1 MKIFGYWTM
10 LVALI
15 ISGVAAYYSII
26 GLVAIFAAAAI
37 PIIIMGAALEVGK
50 LTTAVWLHVNW
61 LRAKLFMKVYLS
73 FALLLLMFIT
83 SMGIF
88 GFLSKAHIEQ
98 TAASTESVV
107 QVEQI
112 GIEIA
117 RLNATITRAEQ
128 KITKAE
134 SSSGNANAG
143 VQKQIDTE
151 QQRIDEAYKRIQPAI
166 AEQNKI
172 IENARTNDTTKVEP
186 YLVQL
191 QGLDDEI
198 KSLNNQA
205 NEYEIA
211 LKAVGKDT
219 ASINASIKPYQ
230 TQIDQINKDIET
242 LQRLATS
249 GETKEIKKF
258 QQTIGIKS
266 DGIFGTNTA
275 KATTEWKE
283 KQQDRIDGL
292 SATITKLRKDNEA
305 ELNSERERLRGL
317 IAQARGENLK
327 SIKLRKIEVLKVI
340 DNVRATE
347 SPVIQTARDEISRIR
362 ASADTQIKASQD
374 LIAKLRNSLKVGT
387 DVQADVI
394 IDEQLLK
401 IKKATTE
408 IDTLTNEKY
417 ALQAETRKLEAE
429 VGPVKYIAE
438 FVYGETADKT
448 MLEEAVRW
456 VILILVLVFD
466 PLAVMLVIAGLTIVE
481 QNRRPRQVSE
491 ETVEQPIVAKEAIG
505 DGDEGKD
512 SSQEEAAEVV
522 EVEDTQKK
530 VEEPVTKVAILE
542 EPTEDNTP
550 DIVEVT
556 EKLVA
561 DEDGMFKD
569 EKGTFVLDERGGRKY
584 LIDPA
589 QYIENNRMRKTRSE
603 EENRRQIEKT
613 IDKMKDEG
621 RWPNPPESP
630 TERDSVKDVIREVL
644 DKDKDGQL
652 SELLE
657 KANQQTLDEVYRKI
671 IQDLEK

>member
-10 LVALI
+10 LVALV

-50 LTTAVWLHVNW
+50 LTTAVWLHTYW
-61 LRAKLFMKVYLS
+61 KRATWWMKSYLS

-107 QVEQI
+107 QVQQI

-117 RLNATITRAEQ
+117 RLNATIIRAEQ

-134 SSSGNANAG
+134 ASSGNANAG

-151 QQRIDEAYKRIQPAI
+151 QLRIDEAYKRIQPAI
-166 AEQNKI
+166 QEQNKI

-191 QGLDDEI
+191 KGLDDEI
-198 KSLNNQA
+198 KSLNDQA

-211 LKAVGKDT
+211 LKAVSKDT
-219 ASINASIKPYQ
+219 ASIDASIKPYQ

-266 DGIFGTNTA
+266 DGIFGSNTA

-283 KQQDRIDGL
+283 KQQARIDGL

-305 ELNSERERLRGL
+305 ELNAERERLRNL
-317 IAQARGENLK
+317 IALARGENLK

-347 SPVIQTARDEISRIR
+347 SPVIKTARNEISRIR

-387 DVQADVI
+387 DVQADAI

-401 IKKATTE
+401 IKTATTE
-408 IDTLTNEKY
+408 IDVLTNEKY
-417 ALQAETRKLEAE
+417 ALEAETRKLEAE

-438 FVYGETADKT
+438 FVYGETADNT

-466 PLAVMLVIAGLTIVE
+466 PLAVVLVIAGLTIIE

-491 ETVEQPIVAKEAIG
+491 ETVEQPVGEVKSE
-505 DGDEGKD
+505 GDEGKD
-512 SSQEEAAEVV
+512 SSKEEAAEIV
-522 EVEDTQKK
+522 EVDDTQKK
-530 VEEPVTKVAILE
+530 VQEPVTEVAVAE
-542 EPTEDNTP
+542 EPTEDKSQ

-556 EKLVA
+556 EELVA

-569 EKGTFVLDERGGRKY
+569 EKGTFVLDEGGGRKY
-584 LIDPA
+584 LIDPQ
-589 QYIENNRMRKTRSE
+589 QYTENNRMRRKRSE
-603 EENRRQIEKT
+603 EENRKQIEQT

>member
-10 LVALI
+10 LVALV

-50 LTTAVWLHVNW
+50 LTTAVWLHTYW
-61 LRAKLFMKVYLS
+61 KRATWWMKSYLS

-107 QVEQI
+107 QVQQI

-134 SSSGNANAG
+134 ASSGNANAG

-151 QQRIDEAYKRIQPAI
+151 QLRIDEAYKRIQPAI
-166 AEQNKI
+166 QEQNKI

-191 QGLDDEI
+191 KGLDDEI

-211 LKAVGKDT
+211 LKAVSKDT
-219 ASINASIKPYQ
+219 ASIDASIKPYQ

-266 DGIFGTNTA
+266 DGIFGSNTA

-283 KQQDRIDGL
+283 KQQARIDGL

-305 ELNSERERLRGL
+305 ELNAERDRLRKL
-317 IAQARGENLK
+317 IALARGENLK

-347 SPVIQTARDEISRIR
+347 SPVIKTARNEISRIR

-387 DVQADVI
+387 DVQADAI

-401 IKKATTE
+401 IKTATTE
-408 IDTLTNEKY
+408 IDVLTNEKY
-417 ALQAETRKLEAE
+417 ALEAETRKLEAE

-438 FVYGETADKT
+438 FVYGETADNT

-466 PLAVMLVIAGLTIVE
+466 PLAVVLVIAGLTIIE

-491 ETVEQPIVAKEAIG
+491 ETVEQPVGEVKSE
-505 DGDEGKD
+505 GDEGKD
-512 SSQEEAAEVV
+512 SSKEEAAEIV
-522 EVEDTQKK
+522 EVDDTQKK
-530 VEEPVTKVAILE
+530 VEEPVTEVAVAE
-542 EPTEDNTP
+542 EPTEDTTQ
-550 DIVEVT
+550 DTVEVT
-556 EKLVA
+556 EELVA
-561 DEDGMFKD
+561 DEDGLFKD
-569 EKGTFVLDERGGRKY
+569 EKGTFILDERGGRKY
-584 LIDPA
+584 LIDPQ
-589 QYIENNRMRKTRSE
+589 QYTENNRMRRTRSE
-603 EENRRQIEKT
+603 EENRKQIEQT

>member
-10 LVALI
+10 LVALV

-50 LTTAVWLHVNW
+50 LTTAVWLHTYW
-61 LRAKLFMKVYLS
+61 KRATWWMKSYLS

-107 QVEQI
+107 QVQQI

-117 RLNATITRAEQ
+117 RLNATIIRAEQ

-134 SSSGNANAG
+134 ASSGNANAG

-151 QQRIDEAYKRIQPAI
+151 QLRIDEAYKRIQPAI
-166 AEQNKI
+166 QEQNKI

-191 QGLDDEI
+191 KGLDDEI
-198 KSLNNQA
+198 KSLNDQA

-211 LKAVGKDT
+211 LKAVSKDT
-219 ASINASIKPYQ
+219 ASIDASIKPYQ

-266 DGIFGTNTA
+266 DGIFGSNTA

-283 KQQDRIDGL
+283 KQQARIDGL

-305 ELNSERERLRGL
+305 ELNAERERLRNL
-317 IAQARGENLK
+317 IALARGENLK

-347 SPVIQTARDEISRIR
+347 SPVIKTARNEISRIR

-374 LIAKLRNSLKVGT
+374 LITKLRNSLKVGT
-387 DVQADVI
+387 DVQADAI

-401 IKKATTE
+401 IKTATTE
-408 IDTLTNEKY
+408 IDVLTNEKY
-417 ALQAETRKLEAE
+417 ALEAETRKLEAE

-438 FVYGETADKT
+438 FVYGETADNT

-466 PLAVMLVIAGLTIVE
+466 PLAVVLVIAGLTIIE

-491 ETVEQPIVAKEAIG
+491 ETVEQPVGEVKSE
-505 DGDEGKD
+505 GDEGKD
-512 SSQEEAAEVV
+512 SSKEEAAEIV
-522 EVEDTQKK
+522 EVDDTQKK
-530 VEEPVTKVAILE
+530 VQEPVTEVAVAE
-542 EPTEDNTP
+542 EPTEDKSQ

-556 EKLVA
+556 EELVA
-561 DEDGMFKD
+561 DEDGLFKD
-569 EKGTFVLDERGGRKY
+569 EKGTFILDERGGRKY
-584 LIDPA
+584 LIDPQ
-589 QYIENNRMRKTRSE
+589 QYTENNRMRRTRSE
-603 EENRRQIEKT
+603 EENRKQIEQT

>member
-10 LVALI
+10 LVALV

-50 LTTAVWLHVNW
+50 LTTAVWLHTYW
-61 LRAKLFMKVYLS
+61 KRATWWMKSYLS

-107 QVEQI
+107 QVQQI

-134 SSSGNANAG
+134 ASSGNANAG

-151 QQRIDEAYKRIQPAI
+151 QLRIDEAYKRIQPAI
-166 AEQNKI
+166 QEQNKI

-186 YLVQL
+186 YIVQL
-191 QGLDDEI
+191 KGLDDEI

-205 NEYEIA
+205 NEYELA
-211 LKAVGKDT
+211 LKAVSKDT
-219 ASINASIKPYQ
+219 ASIDASIKPYQ

-266 DGIFGTNTA
+266 DGIFGSDTA

-283 KQQDRIDGL
+283 KQQARIDEL
-292 SATITKLRKDNEA
+292 SATITKLRKDNET
-305 ELNSERERLRGL
+305 ELNAERDRLRNL
-317 IAQARGENLK
+317 IALARGENLK

-347 SPVIQTARDEISRIR
+347 SPVIKTARNEIARIR
-362 ASADTQIKASQD
+362 SSADTQIKASQD
-374 LIAKLRNSLKVGT
+374 LIQKLRNSLKVG
-387 DVQADVI
+387 ADAQVDAL

-401 IKKATTE
+401 IKTATTE

-417 ALQAETRKLEAE
+417 ALEAETRKLEAE

-438 FVYGETADKT
+438 FVYGETADNT

-466 PLAVMLVIAGLTIVE
+466 PLAVVLVIAGLTIIE
-481 QNRRPRQVSE
+481 QNRRPRQISE
-491 ETVEQPIVAKEAIG
+491 ETVEQPVGEVKSE
-505 DGDEGKD
+505 GDEGKD
-512 SSQEEAAEVV
+512 SSKEEAAEIV
-522 EVEDTQKK
+522 EVKDTQKK
-530 VEEPVTKVAILE
+530 VEEPVTEVAVAE
-542 EPTEDNTP
+542 EPTEDTTQ

-556 EKLVA
+556 EELVA
-561 DEDGMFKD
+561 DEDGLFKD

-589 QYIENNRMRKTRSE
+589 QYKENDRMRRKRSE
-603 EENRRQIEKT
+603 EENRKQIEET

-630 TERDSVKDVIREVL
+630 TERESVKDVIREVL

-671 IQDLEK
+671 IEDLKK

>member
-10 LVALI
+10 LVALV

-50 LTTAVWLHVNW
+50 LTTAVWLHTYW
-61 LRAKLFMKVYLS
+61 KRATWWMKSYLS

-98 TAASTESVV
+98 TAASTETVV
-107 QVEQI
+107 QVQQI

-134 SSSGNANAG
+134 ASSGNANAG

-151 QQRIDEAYKRIQPAI
+151 QLRIDEAYKRIQPAI
-166 AEQNKI
+166 QEQNKI
-172 IENARTNDTTKVEP
+172 IENARANDTTKVEP

-191 QGLDDEI
+191 KGLDSEI
-198 KSLNNQA
+198 KSLNDQA
-205 NEYEIA
+205 NEYELA
-211 LKAVGKDT
+211 LKAVSKDT
-219 ASINASIKPYQ
+219 ASIDASIKPYQ

-266 DGIFGTNTA
+266 DGIFGSNTA

-283 KQQDRIDGL
+283 KQQARIDEL
-292 SATITKLRKDNEA
+292 SATITKLRKDNET
-305 ELNSERERLRGL
+305 ELNAERDRLRNL
-317 IAQARGENLK
+317 IALARGENLK

-347 SPVIQTARDEISRIR
+347 SPVIKTARNEIARIR
-362 ASADTQIKASQD
+362 SSADTQIKASQD
-374 LIAKLRNSLKVGT
+374 LIQKLRNSLKVG
-387 DVQADVI
+387 ADAQVDAL

-401 IKKATTE
+401 IKTATTE

-417 ALQAETRKLEAE
+417 ALEAETRKLEAE

-438 FVYGETADKT
+438 FVYGETADNS

-466 PLAVMLVIAGLTIVE
+466 PLAVVLVIAGLTIIE

-491 ETVEQPIVAKEAIG
+491 ETVEQPVGEVKSE
-505 DGDEGKD
+505 GDEGKD
-512 SSQEEAAEVV
+512 SSKEEAAEIV
-522 EVEDTQKK
+522 EVKDTQKK
-530 VEEPVTKVAILE
+530 VEEPVTEVAVAE
-542 EPTEDNTP
+542 EPTEDTTQ

-556 EKLVA
+556 EELVA
-561 DEDGMFKD
+561 DEDGLFKD

-589 QYIENNRMRKTRSE
+589 QYMENDRMRRKRSE
-603 EENRRQIEKT
+603 EENRKQIEQT

-630 TERDSVKDVIREVL
+630 TERESVKDVIREVL

-671 IQDLEK
+671 IEDLEK

>member
-10 LVALI
+10 LVALV

-50 LTTAVWLHVNW
+50 LTTAVWLHTYW
-61 LRAKLFMKVYLS
+61 KRATWWMKSYLS

-107 QVEQI
+107 QVQQI

-117 RLNATITRAEQ
+117 RLNATIIRAEQ

-134 SSSGNANAG
+134 ASSGNANAG

-151 QQRIDEAYKRIQPAI
+151 QLRIDEAYKRIQPAI
-166 AEQNKI
+166 QEQNKI

-191 QGLDDEI
+191 KGLDDEI
-198 KSLNNQA
+198 KSLNDQA

-211 LKAVGKDT
+211 LKAVSKDT
-219 ASINASIKPYQ
+219 ASIDASIKPYQ

-249 GETKEIKKF
+249 GETKDIKKF

-266 DGIFGTNTA
+266 DGIFGSNTA

-283 KQQDRIDGL
+283 KQQARIDGL

-305 ELNSERERLRGL
+305 ELNAERDRLRNL
-317 IAQARGENLK
+317 IALARGENLK

-347 SPVIQTARDEISRIR
+347 SPVIKTARNEISRIR

-387 DVQADVI
+387 DVQADAI

-401 IKKATTE
+401 IKTATTE
-408 IDTLTNEKY
+408 IDVLTNEKY
-417 ALQAETRKLEAE
+417 ALEAETRKLEAE

-438 FVYGETADKT
+438 FVYGETADNT

-466 PLAVMLVIAGLTIVE
+466 PLAVVLVIAGLTIIE

-491 ETVEQPIVAKEAIG
+491 ETVEQPVGEVKSE
-505 DGDEGKD
+505 GDEGKD
-512 SSQEEAAEVV
+512 SSKEEAAEIV
-522 EVEDTQKK
+522 EVDDTQKK
-530 VEEPVTKVAILE
+530 VQEPVTEVAVAE
-542 EPTEDNTP
+542 EPTEDKSQ

-556 EKLVA
+556 EELVA
-561 DEDGMFKD
+561 DEDGLFKD
-569 EKGTFVLDERGGRKY
+569 EKGTFILDERGGRKY
-584 LIDPA
+584 LIDPQ
-589 QYIENNRMRKTRSE
+589 QYTENNRMRRTRSE
-603 EENRRQIEKT
+603 EENRKQIEQT

>member
-10 LVALI
+10 LVALV

-50 LTTAVWLHVNW
+50 LTTAVWLHTYW
-61 LRAKLFMKVYLS
+61 KRATWWMKSYLS

-107 QVEQI
+107 QVQQI

-134 SSSGNANAG
+134 ASSGNANAG

-151 QQRIDEAYKRIQPAI
+151 QLRIDEAYKRIQPAI
-166 AEQNKI
+166 QEQNKI

-191 QGLDDEI
+191 KGLDDEI

-211 LKAVGKDT
+211 LKAVSKDT
-219 ASINASIKPYQ
+219 ASIDASIKPYQ

-266 DGIFGTNTA
+266 DGIFGSNTA

-283 KQQDRIDGL
+283 KQQARIDGL

-305 ELNSERERLRGL
+305 ELNAERDRLRKL
-317 IAQARGENLK
+317 IALARGENLK

-347 SPVIQTARDEISRIR
+347 SPVIKTARNEISRIR

-374 LIAKLRNSLKVGT
+374 LIAKLRDSLKVGT
-387 DVQADVI
+387 DVQADAI

-401 IKKATTE
+401 IKTATTE
-408 IDTLTNEKY
+408 IDVLTNEKY
-417 ALQAETRKLEAE
+417 ALEAETRKLEAE

-438 FVYGETADKT
+438 FVYGETADNT

-466 PLAVMLVIAGLTIVE
+466 PLAVVLVIAGLTIIE

-491 ETVEQPIVAKEAIG
+491 ETVEQPVGEVKSE
-505 DGDEGKD
+505 GDEGKD
-512 SSQEEAAEVV
+512 SSKEEAAEIV
-522 EVEDTQKK
+522 EVDDTQKK
-530 VEEPVTKVAILE
+530 VEEPVTEVAVAE
-542 EPTEDNTP
+542 EPTEDTTQ
-550 DIVEVT
+550 DTVEVT
-556 EKLVA
+556 EELVA
-561 DEDGMFKD
+561 DEDGLFKD
-569 EKGTFVLDERGGRKY
+569 EKGTFILDERGGRKY
-584 LIDPA
+584 LIDPQ
-589 QYIENNRMRKTRSE
+589 QYTENNRMRRTRSE
-603 EENRRQIEKT
+603 EENRKQIEQT

>member
-10 LVALI
+10 LVALV

-50 LTTAVWLHVNW
+50 LTTAVWLHTYW
-61 LRAKLFMKVYLS
+61 KRATWWMKSYLS

-98 TAASTESVV
+98 TAASTETVV
-107 QVEQI
+107 QVQQI

-134 SSSGNANAG
+134 ASSGNANAG

-151 QQRIDEAYKRIQPAI
+151 QLRIDEAYKRIQPAI
-166 AEQNKI
+166 QEQNKI
-172 IENARTNDTTKVEP
+172 IENARANDTTKVEP

-191 QGLDDEI
+191 KGLDGEI
-198 KSLNNQA
+198 KSLNDQA
-205 NEYEIA
+205 NEYELA
-211 LKAVGKDT
+211 LKAVSKDT
-219 ASINASIKPYQ
+219 ASIDASIKPYQ

-266 DGIFGTNTA
+266 DGIFGSNTA

-283 KQQDRIDGL
+283 KQQARIDEL
-292 SATITKLRKDNEA
+292 SATITKLRKDNET
-305 ELNSERERLRGL
+305 ELNAERDRLRNL
-317 IAQARGENLK
+317 IALARGENLK

-347 SPVIQTARDEISRIR
+347 SPVIKTARNEIARIR
-362 ASADTQIKASQD
+362 SSADTQIKASQD
-374 LIAKLRNSLKVGT
+374 LIQKLRNSLKVG
-387 DVQADVI
+387 ADAQVDAL

-401 IKKATTE
+401 IKTATTE

-417 ALQAETRKLEAE
+417 ALEAETRKLEAE

-438 FVYGETADKT
+438 FVYGETADNS

-466 PLAVMLVIAGLTIVE
+466 PLAVVLVIAGLTIIE
-481 QNRRPRQVSE
+481 QNRRPRQISE
-491 ETVEQPIVAKEAIG
+491 ETVEQPVGEVKSE
-505 DGDEGKD
+505 GDEGKD
-512 SSQEEAAEVV
+512 SSKEEAAEIV
-522 EVEDTQKK
+522 EVKDTQKK
-530 VEEPVTKVAILE
+530 VEEPVTEVAVAE
-542 EPTEDNTP
+542 EPTEDTTQ

-556 EKLVA
+556 EELVA
-561 DEDGMFKD
+561 DEDGLFKD

-589 QYIENNRMRKTRSE
+589 QYMENDRMRRKRSE
-603 EENRRQIEKT
+603 EENRKQIEQT

-630 TERDSVKDVIREVL
+630 TERESVKDVIREVL

-671 IQDLEK
+671 IEDLEK

>member
-10 LVALI
+10 LVALV

-50 LTTAVWLHVNW
+50 LTTAVWLHTYW
-61 LRAKLFMKVYLS
+61 KRATWWMKSYLS

-98 TAASTESVV
+98 TAASTETVV
-107 QVEQI
+107 QVQQI

-134 SSSGNANAG
+134 ASSGNANAG

-151 QQRIDEAYKRIQPAI
+151 QLRIDEAYKRIQPAI
-166 AEQNKI
+166 QEQNKI
-172 IENARTNDTTKVEP
+172 IENARANDTTKVEP

-191 QGLDDEI
+191 KGLDGEI
-198 KSLNNQA
+198 KSLNDQA
-205 NEYEIA
+205 NEYELA
-211 LKAVGKDT
+211 LKAVSKDT
-219 ASINASIKPYQ
+219 ASIDASIKPYQ

-266 DGIFGTNTA
+266 DGIFGSNTA

-283 KQQDRIDGL
+283 KQQARIDEL
-292 SATITKLRKDNEA
+292 SATITKLRKDNET
-305 ELNSERERLRGL
+305 ELNAERDRLRNL
-317 IAQARGENLK
+317 IALARGENLK

-347 SPVIQTARDEISRIR
+347 SPVIKTARNEIARIR
-362 ASADTQIKASQD
+362 SSADTQIKASQD
-374 LIAKLRNSLKVGT
+374 LIQKLRNSLKVG
-387 DVQADVI
+387 ADAQVDAL

-401 IKKATTE
+401 IKTATTE

-417 ALQAETRKLEAE
+417 ALEAETRKLEAE

-438 FVYGETADKT
+438 FVYGETADNS

-466 PLAVMLVIAGLTIVE
+466 PLAVVLVIAGLTIIE

-491 ETVEQPIVAKEAIG
+491 ETVEQPVGEVKSE
-505 DGDEGKD
+505 GDEGKD
-512 SSQEEAAEVV
+512 SSKEEAAEIV
-522 EVEDTQKK
+522 EVKDTQKK
-530 VEEPVTKVAILE
+530 VEEPVTEVAVAE
-542 EPTEDNTP
+542 EPTEDTTQ

-556 EKLVA
+556 EELVA
-561 DEDGMFKD
+561 DEDGLFKD

-589 QYIENNRMRKTRSE
+589 QYMENDRMRRKRSE
-603 EENRRQIEKT
+603 EENRKQIEQT

-630 TERDSVKDVIREVL
+630 TERESVKDVIREVL

-671 IQDLEK
+671 IEDLEK

>member
-10 LVALI
+10 LVALV

-50 LTTAVWLHVNW
+50 LTTAVWLHTYW
-61 LRAKLFMKVYLS
+61 KRATWWMKSYLS

-107 QVEQI
+107 QVQQI

-128 KITKAE
+128 KISKAE
-134 SSSGNANAG
+134 ASSGTANAG

-151 QQRIDEAYKRIQPAI
+151 QKRIDETYKRIQPAI
-166 AEQNKI
+166 QEQNKI

-191 QGLDDEI
+191 RGLDDEI
-198 KSLNNQA
+198 KSLNTQA
-205 NEYEIA
+205 NEYEAA

-219 ASINASIKPYQ
+219 ASIDASIKPYQ

-283 KQQDRIDGL
+283 KQQARIDEL
-292 SATITKLRKDNEA
+292 STIITKLRKDNET
-305 ELNSERERLRGL
+305 ELNAERDRLRNL
-317 IAQARGENLK
+317 IASARGDNLK
-327 SIKLRKIEVLKVI
+327 SIKQRKIEVLKVI

-347 SPVIQTARDEISRIR
+347 SPVIKTARNEIARIR
-362 ASADTQIKASQD
+362 SSADTQIKASQD
-374 LIAKLRNSLKVGT
+374 LIQKLRNSLKVGA
-387 DVQADVI
+387 DADVDAL

-401 IKKATTE
+401 IKTATAE

-417 ALQAETRKLEAE
+417 ALEAETRKLEAE

-438 FVYGETADKT
+438 FVYGETADNT

-466 PLAVMLVIAGLTIVE
+466 PLAVVLVIAGLTIIE

-491 ETVEQPIVAKEAIG
+491 ETVEQPIVTTD

-512 SSQEEAAEVV
+512 SSKEEAAEIV

-530 VEEPVTKVAILE
+530 VEEPVTEVTVAE
-542 EPTEDNTP
+542 EPTEDTST

-556 EKLVA
+556 EELVP
-561 DEDGMFKD
+561 DEDGLFKD

-589 QYIENNRMRKTRSE
+589 QYMENDRMRRKRSE
-603 EENRRQIEKT
+603 EENRKQIEQT

-630 TERDSVKDVIREVL
+630 TERESVKDVIREVL

-671 IQDLEK
+671 IEDLEK

>member
-10 LVALI
+10 LVALV

-50 LTTAVWLHVNW
+50 LTTAVWLHTYW
-61 LRAKLFMKVYLS
+61 KRATWWMKSYLS

-107 QVEQI
+107 QVQQI

-134 SSSGNANAG
+134 ASSGTANAG

-151 QQRIDEAYKRIQPAI
+151 QIRIDETYKRIQPAI
-166 AEQNKI
+166 QEQNKI
-172 IENARTNDTTKVEP
+172 IENARANDTTKVEP

-198 KSLNNQA
+198 KSLNKQA

-211 LKAVGKDT
+211 LKAVAKDT
-219 ASINASIKPYQ
+219 ASIDASIKPYQ

-266 DGIFGTNTA
+266 DGIFGSNTA

-283 KQQDRIDGL
+283 KQQARIDEL
-292 SATITKLRKDNEA
+292 SATITKLRKDNEI
-305 ELNSERERLRGL
+305 ELNAERDRLRNL
-317 IAQARGENLK
+317 IALARGENLK

-340 DNVRATE
+340 DSVRASE
-347 SPVIQTARDEISRIR
+347 SPVIKTARNEIARIR
-362 ASADTQIKASQD
+362 SSADTQIKASQD
-374 LIAKLRNSLKVGT
+374 LIQKLRNSLKVGA
-387 DVQADVI
+387 DADVDAL

-401 IKKATTE
+401 IKTATAE

-417 ALQAETRKLEAE
+417 ALEAETRKLEAE

-438 FVYGETADKT
+438 FVYGETADNT

-466 PLAVMLVIAGLTIVE
+466 PLAVVLVIAGLTLIE

-491 ETVEQPIVAKEAIG
+491 ETVEQPVGEVKSE
-505 DGDEGKD
+505 GDEGKQ
-512 SSQEEAAEVV
+512 SSKEEAAEIV
-522 EVEDTQKK
+522 EVDDTQKK
-530 VEEPVTKVAILE
+530 VEEPVTEVAVAE
-542 EPTEDNTP
+542 EPTEDTTK

-556 EKLVA
+556 EELVA
-561 DEDGMFKD
+561 DEDGLYKD
-569 EKGTFVLDERGGRKY
+569 DKGTFVLDERGGRKY

-589 QYIENNRMRKTRSE
+589 QYMENDRMRRKRSE
-603 EENRRQIEKT
+603 EENRKQIEQT
-613 IDKMKDEG
+613 IDKMKTEG

-630 TERDSVKDVIREVL
+630 TERESVKDVIREVL

-671 IQDLEK
+671 IEDLEK

>member
-10 LVALI
+10 LVALV

-50 LTTAVWLHVNW
+50 LTTAVWLHTYW
-61 LRAKLFMKVYLS
+61 KRATWWMKSYLS

-107 QVEQI
+107 QVQQI

-117 RLNATITRAEQ
+117 RLNATIIRAEQ

-134 SSSGNANAG
+134 ASSGNANAG

-151 QQRIDEAYKRIQPAI
+151 QLRIDEAYKRIQPAI
-166 AEQNKI
+166 QEQNKI

-191 QGLDDEI
+191 KGLDDEI
-198 KSLNNQA
+198 KSLNDQA

-211 LKAVGKDT
+211 LKAVSKDT
-219 ASINASIKPYQ
+219 ASIDASIKPYQ

-266 DGIFGTNTA
+266 DGIFGSNTA

-283 KQQDRIDGL
+283 KQQARIDGL

-305 ELNSERERLRGL
+305 ELNAERDRLRNL
-317 IAQARGENLK
+317 IALARGENLK

-347 SPVIQTARDEISRIR
+347 SPVIKTARNEISRIR

-387 DVQADVI
+387 DVQADAI

-401 IKKATTE
+401 IKTATTE
-408 IDTLTNEKY
+408 IDVLTNEKY
-417 ALQAETRKLEAE
+417 ALEAETRKLEAE

-438 FVYGETADKT
+438 FVYGETADNT

-466 PLAVMLVIAGLTIVE
+466 PLAVVLVIAGLTIIE

-491 ETVEQPIVAKEAIG
+491 ETVEQPVGEVKSE
-505 DGDEGKD
+505 GDEGKD
-512 SSQEEAAEVV
+512 SSKEEAAEIV
-522 EVEDTQKK
+522 EVDDTQKK
-530 VEEPVTKVAILE
+530 VQEPVTEVAVAE
-542 EPTEDNTP
+542 EPTEDKSQ

-556 EKLVA
+556 EELVA
-561 DEDGMFKD
+561 DEDGLFKD
-569 EKGTFVLDERGGRKY
+569 EKGTFILDERGGRKY
-584 LIDPA
+584 LIDPQ
-589 QYIENNRMRKTRSE
+589 QYTENNRMRRTRSE
-603 EENRRQIEKT
+603 EENRKQIEQT